1 MVDEPEQERVRA
13 WLAKNGIQA
22 ITPPSRV
29 ESCRRELIQAG
40 AWQSATDP
48 IHANKS
54 VAEAPWFSNEFKEY
68 GRGQRRAFAC
78 MFLDDCKP
86 GVELLDKNWNAQ
98 QPKGNSLFYEVF
110 DSGWS
115 SDDDGTS
122 NSAMRM
128 LYKAVT
134 ADPEPSTT
142 GPSPRSSTPAASN
155 MARYKMP
162 CARSPIQACGR
173 WRTTATT
180 GKPSATTSPWP
191 RNCAPIRKP
200 ANTYTRP
207 MRTDWPIR
215 PSRNGTDATIHGTR
229 RRSNRWTKWSTWR
242 AWNSGGTGAPRG
254 CATIRP
260 NRPTWTGSRA
270 CKGYADGSNSR
281 CQSDSP
287 ITTSPRSS
295 AQRGSRP
302 A

>member
-13 WLAKNGIQA
+13 WLAENGIQA
-22 ITPPSRV
+22 ITPPSCV

-134 ADPEPSTT
+134 ADPEAIDDRTIATILNTSGFKHGPVQDALRKITDPSLWKVEDH
-142 GPSPRSSTPAASN
+142 GYYREVKCDYLA
-155 MARYKMP
+155 
-162 CARSPIQACGR
+162 
-173 WRTTATT
+173 
-180 GKPSATTSPWP
+180 WP
-191 RNCAPIRKP
+191 RNCAPSGNLRI
-200 ANTYTRP
+200 
-207 MRTDWPIR
+207 PIR
-215 PSRNGTDATIHGTR
+215 GRCGPTGPSDRRETVRTLQFMEPEDVQTVGRSGRHGGPGTVEGQARHVDARPSGRTGRHGPAQEPAKATR
-229 RRSNRWTKWSTWR
+229 TARTVDAS
-242 AWNSGGTGAPRG
+242 
-254 CATIRP
+254 
-260 NRPTWTGSRA
+260 PTH
-270 CKGYADGSNSR
+270 
-281 CQSDSP
+281 P
-287 ITTSPRSS
+287 
-295 AQRGSRP
+295 
-302 A
+302 